1 MVDKQKLN
9 QAVDKS
15 GLKRKAI
22 AQRLGLSDHA
32 LFNKING
39 ISSFKVSE
47 VLILEEVLN
56 LSENETRSIF
66 FNRDVE
72 NKSTFERAL

>member
-9 QAVDKS
+9 QAINDS

-32 LFNKING
+32 LCNKING

-47 VLILEEVLN
+47 VLILEDMLHFTEDQ
-56 LSENETRSIF
+56 TRSIF
-66 FNRDVE
+66 FNRQVE
-72 NKSTFERAL
+72 NKSTFERA